1 MSDAQDTPAS
11 RCSRARHRCWER
23 NVESPNAFTLLTLL
37 FVALK
42 LTGHIDWSWWWV
54 LSPVWLVLAFVAAG
68 LLAVFL
74 WETFTGKKRKPR
86 PG

>member
-1 MSDAQDTPAS
+1 MTEAQDTPEP
-11 RCSRARHRCWER
+11 RRTRARRPRWER
-23 NVESPNAFTLLTLL
+23 SVESPNAITLLTLL

-54 LSPVWLVLAFVAAG
+54 LSPVWIVAAFAAVAF
-68 LLAVFL
+68 LAVIL
-74 WETFTGKKRKPR
+74 WGTFAGKKRKTE